1 MAEENATDIFIKF
14 VLNGSPLDG
23 ESSTDLGKPSGRND
37 LLTGFKAGSMF
48 ELQSFSFSV
57 GIEDDDEE
65 TKTRKK
71 NEKAAKRGDP
81 PPKVKKGTGNT
92 MEVQLPR
99 PLGGF
104 PGWRRGGRD
113 KPYPA
118 EVQPVTL
125 VRAIDKASTSLMTHC
140 VKCTSFD
147 YIALVKRKP
156 AGGAAAGQGF
166 LRMDFVGSLITEV
179 AWTNEDPIKETCRFI
194 SRAITVR
201 YKPQLPDGT
210 LGAPRVGFWSM
221 LPWETEAPLR

>member
-1 MAEENATDIFIKF
+1 MAGENANDMFIKF
-14 VLNGSPLDG
+14 VLNGSALPG
-23 ESSTDLGKPSGRND
+23 ECQTMVSTSGGRND
-37 LLTGFKAGSMF
+37 LLTGFKPEEMF
-48 ELQSFSFSV
+48 ELQSFAFSV

-65 TKTRKK
+65 TKNKKK
-71 NEKAAKRGDP
+71 NEKAQKYGITVKPKRGA
-81 PPKVKKGTGNT
+81 GNT
-92 MEVQLPR
+92 VEIQQPR

-118 EVQPVTL
+118 EVQPITL
-125 VRAIDKASTSLMTHC
+125 TRSIDKASTLLMTHC

-156 AGGAAAGQGF
+156 AGGKAAGQGF

-221 LPWETEAPLR
+221 LPWESEAPIR